1 MQTCFKQRQQGNRY
15 IARNSRKVVE
25 AARTFAAVYMM
36 IELLKEL
43 IKIQSVTKEGANEAL
58 EYCAGWLEKNGQD
71 VQVHDNNGYKM
82 LTAIKG
88 QGSETLVW
96 NGHVDVVPGHPEQYV
111 PIEEAGRIYG
121 RGSAD
126 MKAGVAAMMQ
136 AFVDLDASK
145 LNRIVQLHIVTDEE
159 IGGRN
164 TSKWLVEQGYTG
176 DFVICGE
183 PTGLKIGLQSKG
195 ILRMDLTF
203 KGKPAH
209 GSRPWEGIN
218 AIESAMK
225 FHAGMADLPFRK
237 ESTEYYE
244 QPSVNLPI
252 IKAGDRYNVV
262 PEICEMSY
270 DIRFMPGQDKEEIV
284 RQMKELAERLNVD
297 MEYKASG
304 STPALT
310 TTKEN
315 RSIQSLEKAILDT
328 TGGTPVLFGQHGAAD
343 TRYYAEVNGGEGAI
357 EFGPTGDDWH
367 GNAEYVEIESVHQ
380 YKDILLA
387 LALSPAY
394 V

>member
-1 MQTCFKQRQQGNRY
+1 
-15 IARNSRKVVE
+15 
-25 AARTFAAVYMM
+25 M
-36 IELLKEL
+36 IDLLKEL
-43 IKIQSVTKEGANEAL
+43 IKIKSDNQEGANQAL
-58 EYCAGWLEKNGQD
+58 LFCADWLKEKGES
-71 VQVHDNNGYKM
+71 VTVHENNGFMM

-88 QGSETLVW
+88 SGDETLIW
-96 NGHVDVVPGHPEQYV
+96 NGHVDVVPGHEEQFT
-111 PIEEAGRIYG
+111 PFEELGRLYG
-121 RGSAD
+121 RGAAD

-136 AFVDLDASK
+136 AFVELDAASLEK
-145 LNRIVQLHIVTDEE
+145 TVQLHIVTDEE

-164 TSKWLVEQGYTG
+164 TSKWLVEQGYHG

-183 PTGLKIGLQSKG
+183 PTGLKVGLQSKG

-225 FHAGMADLPFRK
+225 YHMAMGELPFRK

-252 IKAGDRYNVV
+252 INAGDRYNVV
-262 PEICEMSY
+262 PEICHMSY
-270 DIRFMPGQDKEEIV
+270 DIRFMPGQDKDEII
-284 RQMKELAERLNVD
+284 RQMAELADTLNVD

-310 TTKEN
+310 TTQEN
-315 RSIQSLEKAILDT
+315 PYIQTLQQAIKTVTDQEAI
-328 TGGTPVLFGQHGAAD
+328 LFGQHGAAD
-343 TRYYAEVNGGEGAI
+343 TRYYAAVTGGEGAI
-357 EFGPTGDDWH
+357 EFGPSGDDWH
-367 GNAEYVEIESVHQ
+367 GNAEYVLISSIHE

-387 LALSPAY
+387 HALSK
-394 V
+394 

>member
-1 MQTCFKQRQQGNRY
+1 
-15 IARNSRKVVE
+15 
-25 AARTFAAVYMM
+25 M

-43 IKIQSVTKEGANEAL
+43 IKIQSDTKEGANKAL
-58 EYCAGWLEKNGQD
+58 RYCANWLTEKGEN
-71 VQVHDNNGYKM
+71 VTVHDNKGYLM
-82 LTAIKG
+82 LTAVKG
-88 QGSETLVW
+88 QGTETIIW
-96 NGHVDVVPGHPEQYV
+96 NGHVDVVPGHEEQFV
-111 PIEEAGRIYG
+111 PFEQQGRLYG

-136 AFVDLDASK
+136 AFVK
-145 LNRIVQLHIVTDEE
+145 LNSAKLTRNVQLHIVTDEE

-164 TSKWLVEQGYTG
+164 TSKWLVEQGFHG

-183 PTGLKIGLQSKG
+183 PTGLKVGLQSKG
-195 ILRMDLTF
+195 ILRMDMTF
-203 KGKPAH
+203 KGQPAH

-218 AIESAMK
+218 AIESAMT
-225 FHAGMADLPFRK
+225 FHQAITNLPFRK
-237 ESTEYYE
+237 ESTEYYD

-284 RQMKELAERLNVD
+284 RQLVDLAKNLDID

-315 RSIQSLEKAILDT
+315 PYIQSLQKAILTITDEKAI
-328 TGGTPVLFGQHGAAD
+328 LFGQHGAAD
-343 TRYYAEVNGGEGAI
+343 TRYYAAVTGGEGAI
-357 EFGPTGDDWH
+357 EFGPSGEDWH
-367 GNAEYVEIESVHQ
+367 GNAEYVLISSVHA
-380 YKDILLA
+380 YKNILLA
-387 LALSPAY
+387 HAQSTE
-394 V
+394 

>member
-1 MQTCFKQRQQGNRY
+1 
-15 IARNSRKVVE
+15 
-25 AARTFAAVYMM
+25 M

-43 IKIQSVTKEGANEAL
+43 IKIQSDTKQGANEAL
-58 EYCAGWLEKNGQD
+58 LFCAEWLKEKGQE
-71 VQVHDNNGYKM
+71 VTVHDNNGFLM

-88 QGSETLVW
+88 QGNETIVW
-96 NGHVDVVPGHPEQYV
+96 NGHVDVVPGHPEQFV
-111 PIEEAGRIYG
+111 PMEEMGRIYG
-121 RGSAD
+121 RGAAD

-136 AFVDLDASK
+136 AFVELDASQ
-145 LNRIVQLHIVTDEE
+145 LNRIIGLHIVTDEE

-225 FHAGMADLPFRK
+225 FHMGMADLPFRK

-262 PEICEMSY
+262 PEICEMAY
-270 DIRFMPGQDKEEIV
+270 DIRFMPGQDKDEIV
-284 RQMKELAERLNVD
+284 RQMVELAESLHLD
-297 MEYKASG
+297 MDYKASG

-315 RSIQSLEKAILDT
+315 PHIQSLQKSIMET
-328 TGGTPVLFGQHGAAD
+328 VGTDPVLFGQHGAAD
-343 TRYYAEVNGGEGAI
+343 TRYYAAVNGGEGAI
-357 EFGPTGDDWH
+357 EFGPSGDDWH
-367 GNAEYVEIESVHQ
+367 GNAEYAVISSIHE
-380 YKDILLA
+380 YKDILISLA
-387 LALSPAY
+387 ASPLRGL
-394 V
+394 

>member
-1 MQTCFKQRQQGNRY
+1 MKGGGG
-15 IARNSRKVVE
+15 SRDFGLAEK
-25 AARTFAAVYMM
+25 M
-36 IELLKEL
+36 IELLKDL
-43 IKIQSVTKEGANEAL
+43 IKIQSDTKEGANEAL
-58 EYCAGWLEKNGQD
+58 LFCADWLKEKGET
-71 VQVHDNNGYKM
+71 VTIHDNKGYLM
-82 LTAIKG
+82 LTAVKG
-88 QGSETLVW
+88 QGPETIVW
-96 NGHVDVVPGHPEQYV
+96 NGHVDVVPGHKEQFV
-111 PIEEAGRIYG
+111 PVEEQDRIYG
-121 RGSAD
+121 RGAAD

-136 AFVDLDASK
+136 AFIELKTAD
-145 LNRIVQLHIVTDEE
+145 LNRVVQLHIVTDEE

-164 TSKWLVEQGYTG
+164 TSKWLVEQGFHG

-183 PTGLKIGLQSKG
+183 PTGLKVGLQSKG
-195 ILRMDLTF
+195 ILRMDMIF

-225 FHAGMADLPFRK
+225 FHMAAADLPFRK

-244 QPSVNLPI
+244 QPSVNLPL

-284 RQMKELAERLNVD
+284 RQLAELAETLNVD
-297 MEYKASG
+297 MDYKASG

-315 RSIQSLEKAILDT
+315 PFIQSLQKAILET
-328 TGGTPVLFGQHGAAD
+328 TEKEPVLFGQHGAAD
-343 TRYYAEVNGGEGAI
+343 TRYYAAVTGGEGAI
-357 EFGPTGDDWH
+357 EFGPSGDDWH
-367 GNAEYVEIESVHQ
+367 GNAEYVLISSIRE

-387 LALSPAY
+387 HVQSA
-394 V
+394 

>member
-1 MQTCFKQRQQGNRY
+1 
-15 IARNSRKVVE
+15 
-25 AARTFAAVYMM
+25 M

-43 IKIQSVTKEGANEAL
+43 IRIESDTKQGANDAL
-58 EYCAGWLEKNGQD
+58 LFCAEWLKDKGQKITI
-71 VQVHDNNGYKM
+71 HDNNGFLM
-82 LTAIKG
+82 LTAVKG
-88 QGSETLVW
+88 QGQNTIVW
-96 NGHVDVVPGHPEQYV
+96 NGHVDVVPGHPEQFL
-111 PIEEAGRIYG
+111 PEEKMGRLYG
-121 RGSAD
+121 RGAAD

-136 AFVDLDASK
+136 AFVELDEGQLDRA
-145 LNRIVQLHIVTDEE
+145 IQLHIVTDEE
-159 IGGRN
+159 IGGMN

-225 FHAGMADLPFRK
+225 FHSGMADLPFRK

-262 PEICEMSY
+262 PEVCEMAY
-270 DIRFMPGQDKEEIV
+270 DIRFMPGQDKDEII
-284 RQMKELAERLNVD
+284 RQMVELADSLGLLMD
-297 MEYKASG
+297 FKAGG

-315 RSIQSLEKAILDT
+315 PYIQSLEKAIKER
-328 TGGTPVLFGQHGAAD
+328 TGDDPILFGQHGAAD
-343 TRYYAEVNGGEGAI
+343 TRYYAAVNGGEGAI
-357 EFGPTGDDWH
+357 EFGPSGDDWH
-367 GNAEYVEIESVHQ
+367 GNHEYVEIESIQ
-380 YKDILLA
+380 AYKDILLS
-387 LALSPAY
+387 LAASH
-394 V
+394 